1 MRPEVLLAFLAM
13 GAVSYAIRL
22 AGFFAGGTLH
32 RYPRLRAAIDQ
43 LPAAIL
49 LALVAPQLAHGGTPE
64 RLASLVV
71 IAAACYVDLLLVP
84 LALGVVAVV
93 LLRAT
98 ISG

>member
-13 GAVSYAIRL
+13 GAVSYAIRV
-22 AGFFAGGTLH
+22 AGFLAGGTLH
-32 RYPRLRAAIDQ
+32 RWPRLHAAIDQ

-49 LALVAPQLAHGGTPE
+49 LALVAPQLAHGRMAE
-64 RLASLVV
+64 RLAALIV
-71 IAAACYVDLLLVP
+71 AAAAWYVDVLLVP

-98 ISG
+98 V